1 MKINE
6 ALKEIMKT
14 QRVTQARMAQII
26 KAKSQSVV
34 AERLKKG
41 ETMQMDKAIEMLEA
55 LGYEMVI
62 QPKSTRG
69 KRAAG
74 AYVIDMGDKEE

>member
-6 ALKEIMKT
+6 ALKEIMKI